1 MHRLVPLLITVMQ
14 HNLLFLDSYAPQTWR
29 CIEIVKILV
38 FFLMKSVIFTW
49 FDL

>member
-38 FFLMKSVIFTW
+38 FFFNEKCDFYLV
-49 FDL
+49 